1 MDSAG
6 GGLGDEGPHGVLS
19 PQSLS
24 VLGEGISLVFS
35 RWTALQMAVE
45 NAWGGKDSRSKSEE
59 LASTI
64 LSWFSQSKGP
74 LYIDDLENMLEEN
87 MEALFNTEIEDGSI
101 EEVVDDDSEYESSD
115 EEASEMMVDEPMPHE
130 MVVEKPKQNQ
140 MPDEDGWSTVT
151 SRRNRGKK

>member
-1 MDSAG
+1 MYSVCATSRVPAVLFSGVSESRYSRSRVNPKTFPLPSVAASGIDLAPGASTQKRPEVGEAMDSVG
-6 GGLGDEGPHGVLS
+6 GGPGDEGPHGLLS

-64 LSWFSQSKGP
+64 LSWFSQSKG
-74 LYIDDLENMLEEN
+74 
-87 MEALFNTEIEDGSI
+87 A
-101 EEVVDDDSEYESSD
+101 
-115 EEASEMMVDEPMPHE
+115 
-130 MVVEKPKQNQ
+130 MVVVLKIRAS
-140 MPDEDGWSTVT
+140 MPPL
-151 SRRNRGKK
+151 